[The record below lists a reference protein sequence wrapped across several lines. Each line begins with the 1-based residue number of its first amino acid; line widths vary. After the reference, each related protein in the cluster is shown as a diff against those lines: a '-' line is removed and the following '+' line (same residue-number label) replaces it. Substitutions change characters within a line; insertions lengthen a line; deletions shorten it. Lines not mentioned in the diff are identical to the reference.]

1 MTVVFLLLVLGLLF
15 IVMEFYL
22 PGAIMGTIGGV
33 MLVVSVFM
41 FAGISH
47 SLLVDLLYLSGVI
60 ALVAIVIQC
69 TLKKIPRSK
78 SRFNI
83 YLNEDQEGFYASKY
97 DQTAIGKEG
106 VVMTDLKPGGYVLVE
121 GKKHQAISQSGYL
134 STGDK
139 VLVIGGQEESLIVQ
153 KRD

>member
-1 MTVVFLLLVLGLLF
+1 MTTVFLLLILGLLF

-33 MLVVSVFM
+33 LLVVSVFM
-41 FAGISH
+41 FAGISN

-60 ALVAIVIQC
+60 ALVVVVIQY

-78 SRFNI
+78 SHFNI

-97 DQTAIGKEG
+97 DHSAIGKEG
-106 VVMTDLKPGGYVLVE
+106 VVMTDLKPGGYILVE
-121 GKKHQAISQSGYL
+121 GQKHQAISQSGYL

-153 KRD
+153 KHD